1 MTDQEFKETI
11 LEINNSTLPIP
22 TQQRIIKELEGSRW
36 IPVDEKSPE
45 NDTYVLVS
53 FENFTMPD
61 IARYEEDKAGGIFY
75 PGDEERSYKSYGP
88 IVNAW
93 KPLPV
98 TYKNDNSP
106 LKRMGT
112 EEIKKCRECVHTRA
126 SCHHRGLKCS
136 ECPLT
141 ELFCDE
147 FYVAIDRCYE
157 DAMRMLMQVDTSLV
171 MKQENMRHVIIIQQ
185 Q

>member
-1 MTDQEFKETI
+1 MTDQELKEVI
-11 LEINNSTLPIP
+11 QEIKNSTLPIP
-22 TQQRIIKELEGSRW
+22 IQQKIIVELEGSRW
-36 IPVDEKSPE
+36 IPVDEKQPE

-53 FENFTMPD
+53 FENISNTPD
-61 IARYEEDKAGGIFY
+61 IARYEEDEYGGAFY
-75 PGDEERSYKSYGP
+75 PGDEGDSYATLGM

-93 KPLPV
+93 KLLPV

-126 SCHHRGLKCS
+126 SCHHRELKCS

-157 DAMRMLMQVDTSLV
+157 DAYASGYLAGNETGKYEASKNGGRS
-171 MKQENMRHVIIIQQ
+171 
-185 Q
+185 